1 MKVYIVRHGETENNK
16 KGVWTGWNDI
26 PLTQKGEEDAARL
39 GKLLK
44 DIPFD
49 AVFASD
55 LQRACKT
62 AEIAIPNCDYKTNEK
77 LREINVGNVSGKPFN
92 AMTDEERALVRKE
105 GYVIFGG
112 ESQKDFF
119 ARVTEFLKEL
129 ETLECENVAVF
140 CHGGWLR
147 RVLLKV
153 LGVEFLQNVVLKN
166 CATLVLE
173 YENSVWKLHSL
184 INIS

>member
-26 PLTQKGEEDAARL
+26 PLTKKGEEDAARL

-77 LREINVGNVSGKPFN
+77 LR
-92 AMTDEERALVRKE
+92 
-105 GYVIFGG
+105 
-112 ESQKDFF
+112 
-119 ARVTEFLKEL
+119 
-129 ETLECENVAVF
+129 
-140 CHGGWLR
+140 H
-147 RVLLKV
+147 KV
-153 LGVEFLQNVVLKN
+153 LTSLRTAEDRKQFEESMNEQMNTMNQMYKSSQTSITTMFDDDSEEATNYAANQNN
-166 CATLVLE
+166 TTNMFNNNI
-173 YENSVWKLHSL
+173 NS
-184 INIS
+184 